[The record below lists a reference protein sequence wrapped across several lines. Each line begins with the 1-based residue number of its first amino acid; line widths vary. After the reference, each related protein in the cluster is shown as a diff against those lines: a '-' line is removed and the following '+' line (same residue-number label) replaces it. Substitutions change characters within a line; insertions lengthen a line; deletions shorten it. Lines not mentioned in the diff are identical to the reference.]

1 MLFKKK
7 DMKKIIKKML
17 SSRCVSILP
26 RRILASLSDNQTYRN
41 VCFQASNDYRYF
53 NNFRRNQIYNEILE
67 HASEQ
72 QGEEYLDIIKKDAD
86 IFSKMD
92 TFKENDKYGD
102 PRVFYYPSVGKI
114 SPTTLRYI
122 KVLADLKALFGTM
135 DNLNICE
142 IGAGYG
148 GQCRIIN
155 SYFTPG
161 TYCLI
166 DIKPALMLIQ
176 RFLNNYIIH
185 SSLTYKTMNE
195 LKKKEYDLLI
205 SNYAFTELP
214 RSIQDIY
221 LEKSILCSK
230 MGYITY
236 NEITPPEFKSYKKE
250 ELINLIPNSKI
261 MEEIPLTHPN
271 NCIIVWGVNS

>member
-1 MLFKKK
+1 MKNMNRIFKEAFR
-7 DMKKIIKKML
+7 KMFTL
-17 SSRCVSILP
+17 ILP
-26 RRILASLSDNQTYRN
+26 KRILTSVSDNQAYPN
-41 VCFQASNDYRYF
+41 VCLQASNNFRYF

-67 HASEQ
+67 HVSEQ

-86 IFSKMD
+86 IFSQMGEL
-92 TFKENDKYGD
+92 KENDKYGN

-122 KVLADLKALFGTM
+122 KVLAALKTLFGTM

-142 IGAGYG
+142 IGVGYG

-155 SYFTPG
+155 SYFKPE

-166 DIKPALMLIQ
+166 DIKPALMLTQ
-176 RFLNNYIIH
+176 RFLNNYTIH
-185 SSLTYKTMNE
+185 SSLTYRTMNE

-214 RSIQDIY
+214 RPIQDIY

-250 ELINLIPNSKI
+250 ELLNIIPNSEI
-261 MEEIPLTHPN
+261 RDEIPLTHFN